1 MATKLSKVQV
11 EKMNDLD
18 LGFTAK
24 TEEQAR
30 EQLLEWLEAHGLPGM
45 EQETFD
51 NLLDIVGSM
60 SSISSDEAQV
70 AAPNFAEAEAD
81 ELAKEAAEEEAEADD
96 DEEEEEVPA
105 PAEAVE
111 AEEEKPAAK
120 EKTAPAK
127 KKAAKAAKKPA
138 ANKCGVRL
146 VPQKSKEDLAKLQEL
161 LGDLFPTDKYEYV
174 PVSRGISIKYRGTN
188 SKQVAIMFE
197 NVYLK
202 DGEPSTTNVVLN
214 AFRNQTLQD
223 KLTDDG
229 VQFDQTWN
237 ALPLFKNI
245 DWNEA
250 LELVGNYMSDIQ
262 QVVAN
267 TDNRL
272 GRNRAKMEEGLK
284 ANDKKPAKKAAAPVA
299 KKAAPAPAAKKAA
312 SKAEAKAEPTEDP
325 KAKARAALLKAA
337 AAKKAKASKK

>member
-11 EKMNDLD
+11 EKMNDLN

-51 NLLDIVGSM
+51 NLLDIVGSL

-96 DEEEEEVPA
+96 DEEE
-105 PAEAVE
+105 
-111 AEEEKPAAK
+111 KPAAK

-138 ANKCGVRL
+138 ANKRGARL

>member
-11 EKMNDLD
+11 EKMNDLN

-60 SSISSDEAQV
+60 SSISSDEAQDAV
-70 AAPNFAEAEAD
+70 PDSAEAEAD
-81 ELAKEAAEEEAEADD
+81 ELAKEAAEEE
-96 DEEEEEVPA
+96 
-105 PAEAVE
+105 AEAVE

-138 ANKCGVRL
+138 ANKRGVRL
-146 VPQKSKEDLAKLQEL
+146 VPQKSKGDLAKLQEL

>member
-11 EKMNDLD
+11 EKMNDLN

-120 EKTAPAK
+120 EKTA
-127 KKAAKAAKKPA
+127 KAAKKPA
-138 ANKCGVRL
+138 ANKRGVRL

>member
-1 MATKLSKVQV
+1 M
-11 EKMNDLD
+11 
-18 LGFTAK
+18 
-24 TEEQAR
+24 
-30 EQLLEWLEAHGLPGM
+30 
-45 EQETFD
+45 
-51 NLLDIVGSM
+51 
-60 SSISSDEAQV
+60 V
-70 AAPNFAEAEAD
+70 AGALKN
-81 ELAKEAAEEEAEADD
+81 
-96 DEEEEEVPA
+96 
-105 PAEAVE
+105 
-111 AEEEKPAAK
+111 
-120 EKTAPAK
+120 
-127 KKAAKAAKKPA
+127 
-138 ANKCGVRL
+138 
-146 VPQKSKEDLAKLQEL
+146 PQKSKEDLAKLQEL

>member
-70 AAPNFAEAEAD
+70 AAPNFAEVEAD
-81 ELAKEAAEEEAEADD
+81 ELAKEAAEEE
-96 DEEEEEVPA
+96 
-105 PAEAVE
+105 AEAVE

-138 ANKCGVRL
+138 ANKRGVRL
-146 VPQKSKEDLAKLQEL
+146 VPQKSKGDLAKLQEL

-312 SKAEAKAEPTEDP
+312 SKAEAKAEPTEDL

>member
-11 EKMNDLD
+11 EKMNDLN

-60 SSISSDEAQV
+60 SSISSDEAQDAV
-70 AAPNFAEAEAD
+70 PDSAEAEAD

-96 DEEEEEVPA
+96 DEEAPA

-138 ANKCGVRL
+138 ANKPSGRFPLIRRVPRHLPPKGKAFPGGVGL
-146 VPQKSKEDLAKLQEL
+146 V
-161 LGDLFPTDKYEYV
+161 
-174 PVSRGISIKYRGTN
+174 
-188 SKQVAIMFE
+188 
-197 NVYLK
+197 
-202 DGEPSTTNVVLN
+202 
-214 AFRNQTLQD
+214 
-223 KLTDDG
+223 
-229 VQFDQTWN
+229 
-237 ALPLFKNI
+237 
-245 DWNEA
+245 
-250 LELVGNYMSDIQ
+250 
-262 QVVAN
+262 
-267 TDNRL
+267 
-272 GRNRAKMEEGLK
+272 
-284 ANDKKPAKKAAAPVA
+284 
-299 KKAAPAPAAKKAA
+299 
-312 SKAEAKAEPTEDP
+312 
-325 KAKARAALLKAA
+325 
-337 AAKKAKASKK
+337 

>member
-11 EKMNDLD
+11 EKMNDLN

-60 SSISSDEAQV
+60 SSISSDEAQDAV
-70 AAPNFAEAEAD
+70 PDSAEAEAD
-81 ELAKEAAEEEAEADD
+81 ELAKEAAEEE
-96 DEEEEEVPA
+96 
-105 PAEAVE
+105 AEAVE

-138 ANKCGVRL
+138 ANKRGVRL
-146 VPQKSKEDLAKLQEL
+146 VPQKSKGDLAKLQEL

-299 KKAAPAPAAKKAA
+299 KKAAPASAAKKAA

>member
-11 EKMNDLD
+11 EKMNDLN

-60 SSISSDEAQV
+60 SSISSDEAQDAV
-70 AAPNFAEAEAD
+70 PDSAEAEAD
-81 ELAKEAAEEEAEADD
+81 ELAKEAAEEE
-96 DEEEEEVPA
+96 
-105 PAEAVE
+105 AEAVE

-138 ANKCGVRL
+138 ANKRGVRL

-229 VQFDQTWN
+229 VQFGQTWN

-250 LELVGNYMSDIQ
+250 MELVGNYMSDIQ

-284 ANDKKPAKKAAAPVA
+284 ANDKKPAKKAADPV
-299 KKAAPAPAAKKAA
+299 AKKAA
-312 SKAEAKAEPTEDP
+312 SKAESTEDP

>member
-11 EKMNDLD
+11 EKMNDLN

-30 EQLLEWLEAHGLPGM
+30 EQLLEWLEVHGLPGM

-60 SSISSDEAQV
+60 SSISSDEAQDAV
-70 AAPNFAEAEAD
+70 PDSAEAEAD
-81 ELAKEAAEEEAEADD
+81 ELAKEAAEEEAEAAD
-96 DEEEEEVPA
+96 DE
-105 PAEAVE
+105 
-111 AEEEKPAAK
+111 

-138 ANKCGVRL
+138 ANKRGVRL

>member
-81 ELAKEAAEEEAEADD
+81 ELAKEAAEEEAEA
-96 DEEEEEVPA
+96 
-105 PAEAVE
+105 VE

-138 ANKCGVRL
+138 ANKRGVRL
-146 VPQKSKEDLAKLQEL
+146 VPQKSKGDLAKLQEL

-250 LELVGNYMSDIQ
+250 MELVGNYMSDIQ

-299 KKAAPAPAAKKAA
+299 KKAA
-312 SKAEAKAEPTEDP
+312 SKAEPTEDP

>member
-60 SSISSDEAQV
+60 SSISSDEAQDAV
-70 AAPNFAEAEAD
+70 PDSAEAEAD
-81 ELAKEAAEEEAEADD
+81 ELAKEAAEEE
-96 DEEEEEVPA
+96 
-105 PAEAVE
+105 AEAVE

-138 ANKCGVRL
+138 ANKRGVRL

>member
-127 KKAAKAAKKPA
+127 KKPLRQRRNLRPTSAVCAWFRRRVRKTWLNCRNSLVICSRRTSTSMFRCRVVFQSSTAVQTPNRWRLCSRTSTSKT
-138 ANKCGVRL
+138 ANRRL
-146 VPQKSKEDLAKLQEL
+146 
-161 LGDLFPTDKYEYV
+161 
-174 PVSRGISIKYRGTN
+174 
-188 SKQVAIMFE
+188 
-197 NVYLK
+197 
-202 DGEPSTTNVVLN
+202 
-214 AFRNQTLQD
+214 
-223 KLTDDG
+223 LTS
-229 VQFDQTWN
+229 F
-237 ALPLFKNI
+237 
-245 DWNEA
+245 
-250 LELVGNYMSDIQ
+250 
-262 QVVAN
+262 
-267 TDNRL
+267 
-272 GRNRAKMEEGLK
+272 
-284 ANDKKPAKKAAAPVA
+284 
-299 KKAAPAPAAKKAA
+299 
-312 SKAEAKAEPTEDP
+312 
-325 KAKARAALLKAA
+325 
-337 AAKKAKASKK
+337 

>member
-11 EKMNDLD
+11 EKMNDLN

-60 SSISSDEAQV
+60 SSISSDEAQDAV
-70 AAPNFAEAEAD
+70 PDSAEAEAD
-81 ELAKEAAEEEAEADD
+81 ELAKEAAEE
-96 DEEEEEVPA
+96 
-105 PAEAVE
+105 E

-138 ANKCGVRL
+138 ANKRGVRL
-146 VPQKSKEDLAKLQEL
+146 VPQKSKGDLAKLQEL

-250 LELVGNYMSDIQ
+250 MELVGNYMSDIQ

-299 KKAAPAPAAKKAA
+299 KKAA
-312 SKAEAKAEPTEDP
+312 SKAEPTEDP

>member
-11 EKMNDLD
+11 EKMNDLN

-45 EQETFD
+45 EQETVD

-60 SSISSDEAQV
+60 ASISSDEAQV
-70 AAPNFAEAEAD
+70 AAPNSTEAEAD
-81 ELAKEAAEEEAEADD
+81 ELAEEAAEEEAEAGG
-96 DEEEEEVPA
+96 DEEEAPA

-111 AEEEKPAAK
+111 AEEEKPTAK
-120 EKTAPAK
+120 KKAAPAK

-138 ANKCGVRL
+138 ATKRGVRL
-146 VPQKSKEDLAKLQEL
+146 IPQKSKEDLAKLQEL

-245 DWNEA
+245 DWSEA

-284 ANDKKPAKKAAAPVA
+284 ANDKKPAKKAAV
-299 KKAAPAPAAKKAA
+299 PAAKKAA
-312 SKAEAKAEPTEDP
+312 PKAEPAEDP

-337 AAKKAKASKK
+337 AAKKAKAAKK

>member
-11 EKMNDLD
+11 EKMNDLN

-120 EKTAPAK
+120 EKTAPA
-127 KKAAKAAKKPA
+127 
-138 ANKCGVRL
+138 NKRGVRL

-197 NVYLK
+197 NAYLK

-250 LELVGNYMSDIQ
+250 LKLVGNYMSDIQ

>member
-60 SSISSDEAQV
+60 SSISSDEAQDAV
-70 AAPNFAEAEAD
+70 PDSAEAEAD

-96 DEEEEEVPA
+96 DEEAPA

-138 ANKCGVRL
+138 ANKRGVRL
-146 VPQKSKEDLAKLQEL
+146 VPQKSKGDLAKLQEL

-250 LELVGNYMSDIQ
+250 MELVGNYMSDIQ
-262 QVVAN
+262 QVAAN

-299 KKAAPAPAAKKAA
+299 KKAA
-312 SKAEAKAEPTEDP
+312 SKAEPTEDP

>member
-11 EKMNDLD
+11 EKMNDLN

-60 SSISSDEAQV
+60 SSISSDEAQDAV
-70 AAPNFAEAEAD
+70 PDSAEAEAD

-96 DEEEEEVPA
+96 DEEAPA
-105 PAEAVE
+105 PAE
-111 AEEEKPAAK
+111 
-120 EKTAPAK
+120 
-127 KKAAKAAKKPA
+127 AAKKPA
-138 ANKCGVRL
+138 ANKRGVRL
-146 VPQKSKEDLAKLQEL
+146 VPQKSKGDLAKLQEL

-250 LELVGNYMSDIQ
+250 MELVGNYMSDIQ

-299 KKAAPAPAAKKAA
+299 KKAA
-312 SKAEAKAEPTEDP
+312 SKAEPTEDP

>member
-81 ELAKEAAEEEAEADD
+81 ELAKEAAEEEAEA
-96 DEEEEEVPA
+96 
-105 PAEAVE
+105 VE

-138 ANKCGVRL
+138 ANKRGVRL

-229 VQFDQTWN
+229 VQFGQTWN

-250 LELVGNYMSDIQ
+250 MELVGNYMSDIQ

-299 KKAAPAPAAKKAA
+299 KKAA
-312 SKAEAKAEPTEDP
+312 SKAESTEDP

>member
-11 EKMNDLD
+11 EKMNDLN

-30 EQLLEWLEAHGLPGM
+30 EQLLEWLEVHGLPGM

-60 SSISSDEAQV
+60 SSISSDEAQDAV
-70 AAPNFAEAEAD
+70 PDSAEAEAD
-81 ELAKEAAEEEAEADD
+81 ELAKEAAEEEAEAAD
-96 DEEEEEVPA
+96 DEEEEEAPA
-105 PAEAVE
+105 P
-111 AEEEKPAAK
+111 
-120 EKTAPAK
+120 
-127 KKAAKAAKKPA
+127 AKAAKKPA
-138 ANKCGVRL
+138 ANKRGVRL

-202 DGEPSTTNVVLN
+202 DGEPSTTNIVLN